1 MCHPPVC
8 AGRHLCF
15 RKSLRHSTWHL
26 QGVVKRIDSRE
37 VSWIAIIEEVYRF
50 DQSSPR
56 TSPIIV
62 I

>member
-37 VSWIAIIEEVYRF
+37 VSWIAIVEEVYRF
-50 DQSSPR
+50 DQF
-56 TSPIIV
+56 
-62 I
+62 